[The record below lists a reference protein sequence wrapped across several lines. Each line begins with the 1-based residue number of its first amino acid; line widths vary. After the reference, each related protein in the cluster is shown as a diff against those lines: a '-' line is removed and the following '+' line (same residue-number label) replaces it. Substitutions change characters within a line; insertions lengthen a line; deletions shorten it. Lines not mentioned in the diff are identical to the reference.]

1 MDIKEVSEG
10 LVFEEY
16 INSEKKHLAAKLENE
31 GLMGA
36 YRSML
41 KSPDGRRVIWD
52 ILEKCR
58 VFHTT
63 MTGNSWTYFNEGSRS
78 IGLYLM
84 SILNVI
90 TSLEDIMTINR
101 IRPEDDDGGK

>member
-1 MDIKEVSEG
+1 MDIKEIAEG

-16 INSEKKHLAAKLENE
+16 IKGEEKELSAKLENE
-31 GLMGA
+31 SLMNA

-41 KSPDGRRVIWD
+41 RHPDGRRVLWD

-84 SILNVI
+84 AILNVI
-90 TSLEDIMTINR
+90 TNLEDILTINR
-101 IRPEDDDGGK
+101 IKPPEQSDE